1 MDVTVEVN
9 PDTLRIAIVNSAGG
23 PPQTLLLPSG
33 GHGLDGMRT
42 HASTSTALATLTDQ
56 ERAVLDLL
64 AEGLPNTAIAQRL
77 GLAVSTVKTYAS
89 RINTKLGVTS
99 RLQAALLF
107 RRSGQAEDGVAP
119 GCGGLPPAAR
129 RT

>member
-42 HASTSTALATLTDQ
+42 RASTSTATAPATLTEQ

-64 AEGLPNTAIAQRL
+64 AEGLPNTAIAERL

-107 RRSGQAEDGVAP
+107 QRFRAG
-119 GCGGLPPAAR
+119 
-129 RT
+129 